1 MNRFSVMVL
10 LLALSASIA
19 VAAAAPY
26 PGTAPTSE
34 TVSTPNADADA
45 LALADIKSPEGQKR
59 HDWRVA
65 FEGAVG
71 YRGSASDAS
80 SSSGAGSASGAYGR
94 LSLDASID
102 RALSSNLRLVAADRL
117 DFSHDEGGAEQGINT
132 LKEAYLSLA
141 VSNGLLIDAGR
152 VNTRFGVASGYNPTD
167 FFRAHA
173 IRSLISV
180 DPETLRQ
187 NRLGSAMLRS
197 QLLWDEG
204 SFSAL
209 YSPRIDEQRSTAT
222 FNPDWGA
229 SNARHRYLLS
239 VSQRLAPGVSPEF
252 LLYGVEGRAP
262 TLGINHSLLLSDA
275 VVAYAEWSGGRGPSM
290 LAEAHGGEAPQHFHS
305 RLAAGLSYTSPR
317 KDTLSLEYH
326 LNTAAPDRDEW
337 SAMREGPAPLL
348 MAYRL
353 FALDTQDL
361 PTRHGLFLH
370 YRWKD
375 AGFQG
380 LDLKALTRLDLVD
393 GSSLYWLQAQH
404 AWQGGEAAVSGQW
417 RAGHAN
423 TVFGGLAPR
432 SLLEMVVRFYY

>member
-1 MNRFSVMVL
+1 MKRCGVML
-10 LLALSASIA
+10 LLLGALWAPLTLADA
-19 VAAAAPY
+19 VADAQAAAAD
-26 PGTAPTSE
+26 S
-34 TVSTPNADADA
+34 VSTADADA
-45 LALADIKSPEGQKR
+45 LALADIKSPSGQQQR
-59 HDWRVA
+59 DWRLA
-65 FEGAVG
+65 LEGAFG
-71 YRGSASDAS
+71 YRGTASGAS
-80 SSSGAGSASGAYGR
+80 HASGAGSASGAYAR
-94 LSLDASID
+94 LSLDVSLD
-102 RALSSNLRLVAADRL
+102 RALGSRLRLVAADRL

-141 VSNGLLIDAGR
+141 VSNGLLVDAGR

-222 FNPDWGA
+222 FSPDWGA
-229 SNARHRYLLS
+229 SNPRHRYLLS
-239 VSQRLAPGVSPEF
+239 ASQRLAPGVSPEF
-252 LLYGVEGRAP
+252 LLYGVAGRAP
-262 TLGINHSLLLSDA
+262 QVGVNHSQLLNDAA
-275 VVAYAEWSGGRGPSM
+275 VVHAEWSAGRGPSM
-290 LAEAHGGEAPQHFHS
+290 LAEAQGATEPRHFHS
-305 RLAAGLSYTSPR
+305 RLAAGVSYTSPR
-317 KDTLSLEYH
+317 KDTLTVEYH

-337 SAMREGPAPLL
+337 RLMREGPASRL

-375 AGFQG
+375 VGVQG
-380 LDLKALTRLDLVD
+380 LDVKALTRLDLVD
-393 GSSLYWLQAQH
+393 GSSLYWLQVQQ

-417 RAGHAN
+417 RAGHDN
-423 TVFGGLAPR
+423 TVFGGLGPR